1 MCCAPAKTV
10 APQLDV
16 HLSTQANCTNA
27 RAVEFWR
34 DAGVTRVVAARE
46 CPLPDLKEMAA
57 VENCELEIF
66 VHGSHVHGL
75 FGTLSVKQLAGG
87 TGRQQGR
94 VRSGL
99 PLGVAGDGDG
109 AKPPRQARPCGGGR
123 QRDLSVH
130 AGICACCLFL
140 GQALETGAAS
150 FKIEGR
156 MKSAHYVG
164 TVVNAY
170 SRALNAYF
178 DGSFDKEL
186 TDSLLNELK
195 KTSHRDFTS
204 GFLFGRNGDK
214 TENLVTSKAVADSG
228 FAASVA
234 GWEKGVATVQMRNR
248 FGEGDT
254 LEILSANDSFGKTI
268 TIKNMTDLSGAH
280 VADAKIVQ
288 QTLKIPCPYPL
299 EKFDILRK
307 L

>member
-1 MCCAPAKTV
+1 
-10 APQLDV
+10 
-16 HLSTQANCTNA
+16 
-27 RAVEFWR
+27 
-34 DAGVTRVVAARE
+34 
-46 CPLPDLKEMAA
+46 
-57 VENCELEIF
+57 
-66 VHGSHVHGL
+66 
-75 FGTLSVKQLAGG
+75 
-87 TGRQQGR
+87 
-94 VRSGL
+94 
-99 PLGVAGDGDG
+99 
-109 AKPPRQARPCGGGR
+109 
-123 QRDLSVH
+123 
-130 AGICACCLFL
+130 
-140 GQALETGAAS
+140 
-150 FKIEGR
+150 